1 MLPGPRMFRVP
12 SRTTAYRRVFM
23 GDFADVQTVPFD
35 EDNYRGQGT
44 ISKMDAIG

>member
-1 MLPGPRMFRVP
+1 MSGHLVI
-12 SRTTAYRRVFM
+12 TLL
-23 GDFADVQTVPFD
+23 VQTVPFD